1 MAQIIQEHRCSG
13 CRCLWEP
20 TETDV
25 KPSGA
30 VYKTCNKCREK
41 KKQYKLANA
50 DKIKEQRKPR
60 DKQYY
65 LANTDKI
72 KAQRKQYNL
81 ENKDKLKAQQKQY
94 NLDHAD
100 EIKAYRK
107 QYNLENKDKLKAQ
120 QKKYRLDHTDEI
132 KEQRKPY
139 LHKYYLDNADKI
151 SEYNRLR
158 YLKNSDKMLAK
169 QKLYYLDNPEKVKEQ
184 RKRYKLANADKIKEQ
199 NKQYR
204 VNNLEKVKQ
213 QKKRYKL
220 DNADKIKQYYNDI
233 KNNNPLLYLAILQRG
248 QINRCMKLTTKDKK
262 EHSIEYLGCS
272 HQDFYNFIKI
282 KMDNWNTDNPE
293 NIMTFNNIHIDH
305 IKPISRFEFV
315 DDNELLDCCNY
326 TNLQPLL
333 AIDNLRKNNKWTD
346 ENEIFW
352 NANIK
357 GNVEYFDIYM

>member
-1 MAQIIQEHRCSG
+1 MLAFKWLIIINNKKLIIIIYFCDKDIIHIMAQVIQKNRCSI
-13 CRCLWEP
+13 CKNIWEP

-25 KPSGA
+25 KSSGG
-30 VYKTCNKCREK
+30 VYKTCNSCRKKSMENSEK
-41 KKQYKLANA
+41 
-50 DKIKEQRKPR
+50 RKA
-60 DKQYY
+60 Y
-65 LANTDKI
+65 N
-72 KAQRKQYNL
+72 KQYNL
-81 ENKDKLKAQQKQY
+81 DNADKLKAQQKQY
-94 NLDHAD
+94 RLDHAD
-100 EIKAYRK
+100 EIKEK
-107 QYNLENKDKLKAQ
+107 
-120 QKKYRLDHTDEI
+120 
-132 KEQRKPY
+132 RKPY
-139 LHKYYLDNADKI
+139 FKQYYLDNADKK
-151 SEYNRLR
+151 SEYHRLR

-169 QKLYYLDNPEKVKEQ
+169 QKQYYLDNPEKVKEQ
-184 RKRYKLANADKIKEQ
+184 NEKKKQYKLANADKIKEQ

-233 KNNNPLLYLAILQRG
+233 KNNNPSQYLAILQRG
-248 QINRCMKLTTKDKK
+248 QIKRCMKLTDCEKK
-262 EHSIEYLGCS
+262 GHSTRYLGCS
-272 HQDFYNFIKI
+272 HKDFDNFIKI

-293 NIMTFNNIHIDH
+293 NIMTYNNIHIDH
-305 IKPISRFEFV
+305 IKPISRFDFV

-357 GNVEYFDIYM
+357 GNAEYFDIYV